1 MWELQVKFYLG
12 KMRTIA
18 WESAFQIALRNCSKE
33 AGGKISI
40 YMFLVKGEYAQ
51 SSTTLFFVHVFLLVV
66 RTVNTLKDFSAFLDM
81 RRYKNWTHK
90 MDSCKYLTI
99 WRPVLP
105 VPHPPAEPD
114 RVPHFCSLHWTP
126 FRRCWKS
133 AASVA
138 HDLILVVVDSEWVKV
153 AQLCPTL
160 CDPTDCTV
168 LGILQARFLEWVA
181 FPVSRRFSQGL
192 KPGLPHCRW
201 ILYQLEPEG
210 RGRWQAP
217 ICSWQIHKTNFNAK
231 LKRIKLTLC
240 QFFKWMW

>member
-33 AGGKISI
+33 AGGKVSI

-138 HDLILVVVDSEWVKV
+138 HDLILVVVDSEWVNV

-160 CDPTDCTV
+160 RPHRLYSPWNSPGQITGVGSLSRLQEIFSGIEARSPT
-168 LGILQARFLEWVA
+168 LQVDSLPAWARRE
-181 FPVSRRFSQGL
+181 R
-192 KPGLPHCRW
+192 
-201 ILYQLEPEG
+201 
-210 RGRWQAP
+210 
-217 ICSWQIHKTNFNAK
+217 
-231 LKRIKLTLC
+231 
-240 QFFKWMW
+240 